1 MNINRTFIAS
11 IVFAAG
17 AFAFFVLVL
26 PEFTSIENARAA
38 LQVRKTLIEERS
50 AELQNVA
57 ELDGQYKARQAG
69 IDKITSFMPEQK
81 RVDQIVSSIQ
91 QIANQ
96 TGLSL
101 ADITTAAAA
110 EAGEVVGYKK
120 IFVSF
125 NVVGQYPSFVN
136 FLKLLEQNLRLYD
149 IFGIIG
155 SLTTSTTGGNQN
167 LVNFTPIILNSYQ
180 LHTTHY

>member
-1 MNINRTFIAS
+1 MNRALIAS
-11 IVFAAG
+11 IIFAAG

-26 PEFTSIENARAA
+26 PEFTSISNARTA
-38 LQVRKTLIEERS
+38 LRVRQALIEEKN
-50 AELQNVA
+50 AELKNVA
-57 ELDGQYKARQAG
+57 EIDKQYKARQLG
-69 IDKITSFMPEQK
+69 IDKIITFMPEQK

-110 EAGEVVGYKK
+110 ETGEAVGYKK
-120 IFVSF
+120 VFVGF
-125 NVVGQYPSFVN
+125 NVIGQYPSFVN

-155 SLTTSTTGGNQN
+155 SLTTNVAGGSQN
-167 LVNFTPIILNSYQ
+167 LVNFSVKLNAYN
-180 LHTTHY
+180 LK

>member
-1 MNINRTFIAS
+1 MNRALIAS
-11 IVFAAG
+11 IIFAAG

-26 PEFTSIENARAA
+26 PEFTSIRNARAA
-38 LQVRKTLIEERS
+38 LQIRQTLIEEKN
-50 AELQNVA
+50 AELKNVA
-57 ELDGQYKARQAG
+57 ELNGQYKARQAD
-69 IDKITSFMPEQK
+69 IDKITTFMPEQK

-96 TGLSL
+96 AGLNL
-101 ADITTAAAA
+101 ADMTTAAAA
-110 EAGEVVGYKK
+110 ETGEAAGYKK

-149 IFGIIG
+149 IFEIIG
-155 SLTTSTTGGNQN
+155 SLATGAGGGQN
-167 LVNFTPIILNSYQ
+167 LVNFSVKLNAYN
-180 LHTTHY
+180 LK

>member
-1 MNINRTFIAS
+1 MNRTLIAS

-26 PEFTSIENARAA
+26 PEFTSIKNARAA
-38 LQVRKTLIEERS
+38 LQVRQALIEEKN
-50 AELQNVA
+50 AELKNVA
-57 ELDGQYKARQAG
+57 ELNKQYKARQAS
-69 IDKITSFMPEQK
+69 IDKITTFMPEQK

-91 QIANQ
+91 QMASQ
-96 TGLSL
+96 AGLSL
-101 ADITTAAAA
+101 AGMTTAAVAETGEAA
-110 EAGEVVGYKK
+110 GYKK

-125 NVVGQYPSFVN
+125 DVVGQYPSFVN

-155 SLTTSTTGGNQN
+155 SLATGAGGSQN
-167 LVNFTPIILNSYQ
+167 LVNFSVKLNAYN
-180 LHTTHY
+180 LK

>member
-1 MNINRTFIAS
+1 MNRTLIAS

-38 LQVRKTLIEERS
+38 LQARQALIEEKN
-50 AELQNVA
+50 AELKNVA
-57 ELDGQYKARQAG
+57 ELNEQYKARQAG
-69 IDKITSFMPEQK
+69 IDKITTFMPEQK
-81 RVDQIVSSIQ
+81 RIDQIVSSIQ
-91 QIANQ
+91 QISSQ
-96 TGLSL
+96 TGLNL
-101 ADITTAAAA
+101 TDITTAGAA
-110 EAGEVVGYKK
+110 ETGEATGYKK

-149 IFGIIG
+149 IFEIIG
-155 SLTTSTTGGNQN
+155 SLTTGAAGGGQN
-167 LVNFTPIILNSYQ
+167 LVNFSVKLNAYN
-180 LHTTHY
+180 LK